1 MSQQSVC
8 FGGRSRKGYS
18 SCSAIGGGFGG
29 GGGRSR
35 ISYSSYSSSRGG
47 GGGGHCGGYSS
58 RSLHNMG
65 GSRRI
70 AVGGCYGGGGYGG
83 RMGGFGGGYGG
94 GMGGFGGG
102 ISCGGMGGFGGGMGG
117 GGMGGGGMGGGG
129 MGGYGGGMGGFGGG
143 MGSGGMGGFGGP
155 YFPGGIQ
162 PVQVDPTLLR
172 PVHVEIDPQIQQVK
186 NQEKEQIKTL
196 NNQFASFIDKVRF
209 LEQQNKVLS
218 TKWEL
223 LQQQGPSGPR
233 KNLDVLFENYIQN
246 LRRRLESLLGQRGQ
260 LESELQN
267 MRQYVEEYKTKYEE
281 EINRRTAAEN
291 EFVVLKKDVD
301 CAYMTKVE
309 LEAKVGALT
318 DEINFLRRIYEEE
331 LAQMQTI
338 SRDLS
343 VVVSMDNNRHL
354 DLESII
360 EEVRRQYEQ
369 IAQSSRAEAEAW
381 YQSRY
386 EELQNT
392 AGRHGDSLRNTK
404 IEIQELTRNVQRLR
418 AEIENVKKQN
428 QQLQAAIAEAE
439 ERGEM
444 ALKDARR
451 KLEEL
456 ECALQKDKEELAR
469 LLKEY
474 QELLNI
480 KIALDVEI
488 AMYRKLLEGEENRL
502 CNDGMS
508 NVNVSVVGRTT
519 ISGGRGG
526 MGGGFG
532 GGSGMGGG
540 FGGGSGMGGGFGG
553 SSGMGGGMGGGVCG
567 AGGSFGGGSM
577 GGSCGMGGGMYGGGF
592 SSGSGRMCASGG
604 GNFSSGGGLSSV
616 RRCVT
621 TTSVKSSG
629 ALSHQGSLTAMPC
642 PDSSP
647 GKLLVSP
654 KPSDEITRTF
664 MMSLCLCFGSHVQ
677 ARWLELLGEQ
687 LGGKER
693 VVLLFITESQDVIA
707 VPESTTPDSWW
718 VMDAQFT
725 QLIVNMSRQ
734 ENWESDQEEFRRRLL
749 NFWAVAKHPPL
760 VYKWD
765 GPGRLHSSAPCKHQ
779 ESWRT
784 TNPSSP
790 SLTSRGNMK
799 FLHHKMRSKRQKPL
813 SAVTGESHS
822 NQLPA
827 ELCWDWGMWLGLA
840 QTEDNEKAMPLKA
853 GPVPRALWAP
863 CIRDLKERLEPRL
876 SIEFYLE
883 EAEVTPRSLPY
894 TSPGRLIV
902 HKITPGQWK
911 LESLRDTGV
920 KHSPSQPLSIAFM
933 FLIRLVA
940 FEKPQYLVLSDSGRH
955 SLQERVLEV
964 GTPLPT
970 DALRKGAKHLLSRTA
985 MSRQSICRSFGGSS
999 RRGYSSCS
1007 AIGGGFGGSGGRS
1020 RISYSSFSTSRGI
1033 GGSGRCGGFSSRSL
1047 HNLGASGRISMGG
1060 SYGGGYGCRI
1070 GGFGGGYGGGFG
1082 SIGGG
1087 VIGGGIGSFG
1097 GPVRG
1102 GPVFP
1107 GGIQPVQV
1115 DPTLLRPVHV
1125 DIDPQIQQVKCQ
1137 EKEQI
1142 KTLNNQF
1149 ASFIDKVRFLEQ
1161 QNKVLSTKWEL
1172 LQQQGPSGPRKNLD
1186 VLFENYIQNLR
1197 RRLESLLGQ
1206 RGQLESEL
1214 QNMRQYVEEYKTKYE
1229 EEINR
1234 RTAAENEFVVLKKD
1248 VDCAYMTKVELEAK
1262 VGALTDEINFLR
1274 CIYEEELAQMQ
1285 TISRD
1290 LSVVVSMDNNRHLD
1304 LDSIIEEVRRQYE
1317 QIAQNSRAEAEAWY
1331 QSRYEELQN
1340 TAGRH
1345 GDSLRNTKIEIQEL
1359 TRNVQRLRAE
1369 IENVKKQNQQL
1380 QAAIAEAEERGEM
1393 ALKDARRKL
1402 EELECALQKDKEEL
1416 ARLLKEYQE
1425 LLNIKIALD
1434 VEIAMYRKLL
1444 EGEENRLCGDN
1455 PSNVNVS
1462 VVGRTTIAGGRA
1474 GSFGA
1479 GSGMGGG
1486 VCAVGGG
1493 NIIGGSCGV
1502 GGGILSGGFS
1512 SGSGRMCSSGGG
1524 NFITGGGS
1532 SSVRRCVT
1540 TTTVKSSGVKY

>member
-1 MSQQSVC
+1 
-8 FGGRSRKGYS
+8 
-18 SCSAIGGGFGG
+18 
-29 GGGRSR
+29 
-35 ISYSSYSSSRGG
+35 
-47 GGGGHCGGYSS
+47 
-58 RSLHNMG
+58 
-65 GSRRI
+65 
-70 AVGGCYGGGGYGG
+70 
-83 RMGGFGGGYGG
+83 
-94 GMGGFGGG
+94 
-102 ISCGGMGGFGGGMGG
+102 
-117 GGMGGGGMGGGG
+117 
-129 MGGYGGGMGGFGGG
+129 
-143 MGSGGMGGFGGP
+143 
-155 YFPGGIQ
+155 
-162 PVQVDPTLLR
+162 
-172 PVHVEIDPQIQQVK
+172 
-186 NQEKEQIKTL
+186 
-196 NNQFASFIDKVRF
+196 
-209 LEQQNKVLS
+209 
-218 TKWEL
+218 
-223 LQQQGPSGPR
+223 
-233 KNLDVLFENYIQN
+233 
-246 LRRRLESLLGQRGQ
+246 
-260 LESELQN
+260 
-267 MRQYVEEYKTKYEE
+267 MRQYVEEFKTKYEE

-318 DEINFLRRIYEEE
+318 DEINFLRCIYEEE
-331 LAQMQTI
+331 LSQMQTI

-354 DLESII
+354 DLDSII

-392 AGRHGDSLRNTK
+392 AGKHGDSLRNTK

-444 ALKDARR
+444 AVKDARR

-456 ECALQKDKEELAR
+456 ECALNKDKEELAR

-474 QELLNI
+474 QELLNT

-502 CNDGMS
+502 CNDSMS

-519 ISGGRGG
+519 VSGGRGGMGGGFGGSGMGGGFGGGSCG

-540 FGGGSGMGGGFGG
+540 MGGGGICGGGS
-553 SSGMGGGMGGGVCG
+553 
-567 AGGSFGGGSM
+567 SFGGGSM

-592 SSGSGRMCASGG
+592 SSGSGRMCGSGG
-604 GNFSSGGGLSSV
+604 GSSSV

-629 ALSHQGSLTAMPC
+629 VRYAKLERGSVSIHVFC
-642 PDSSP
+642 RVHIFP
-647 GKLLVSP
+647 GV
-654 KPSDEITRTF
+654 D
-664 MMSLCLCFGSHVQ
+664 
-677 ARWLELLGEQ
+677 
-687 LGGKER
+687 
-693 VVLLFITESQDVIA
+693 D
-707 VPESTTPDSWW
+707 
-718 VMDAQFT
+718 
-725 QLIVNMSRQ
+725 
-734 ENWESDQEEFRRRLL
+734 
-749 NFWAVAKHPPL
+749 
-760 VYKWD
+760 
-765 GPGRLHSSAPCKHQ
+765 
-779 ESWRT
+779 
-784 TNPSSP
+784 
-790 SLTSRGNMK
+790 
-799 FLHHKMRSKRQKPL
+799 
-813 SAVTGESHS
+813 SAVRSSLRKRSEGMAGA
-822 NQLPA
+822 QLPA
-827 ELCWDWGMWLGLA
+827 
-840 QTEDNEKAMPLKA
+840 
-853 GPVPRALWAP
+853 
-863 CIRDLKERLEPRL
+863 
-876 SIEFYLE
+876 EFYLE
-883 EAEVTPRSLPY
+883 ETQVTPGEP
-894 TSPGRLIV
+894 
-902 HKITPGQWK
+902 
-911 LESLRDTGV
+911 
-920 KHSPSQPLSIAFM
+920 
-933 FLIRLVA
+933 
-940 FEKPQYLVLSDSGRH
+940 
-955 SLQERVLEV
+955 
-964 GTPLPT
+964 
-970 DALRKGAKHLLSRTA
+970 A
-985 MSRQSICRSFGGSS
+985 MSRQSVCRSFGVGSK
-999 RRGYSSCS
+999 RGFSSCS
-1007 AIGGGFGGSGGRS
+1007 AVGGGFGGGGRS

-1033 GGSGRCGGFSSRSL
+1033 GGGSGRCGGFSSRSL
-1047 HNLGASGRISMGG
+1047 HNLGGSTRISMGS
-1060 SYGGGYGCRI
+1060 SYGSGYGCRI
-1070 GGFGGGYGGGFG
+1070 GGFGGGFPGGFG
-1082 SIGGG
+1082 GIGGG
-1087 VIGGGIGSFG
+1087 VIGGGMGGFG

-1102 GPVFP
+1102 GPGFP

-1186 VLFENYIQNLR
+1186 VIFENYIQNLR

-1214 QNMRQYVEEYKTKYE
+1214 QNMRQYVEEFKTKYE

-1274 CIYEEELAQMQ
+1274 CIYEEELSQMQ

-1304 LDSIIEEVRRQYE
+1304 LDSIIEEVRRHYE

-1331 QSRYEELQN
+1331 QSRYEELQS

-1359 TRNVQRLRAE
+1359 SRNVQRLRTE
-1369 IENVKKQNQQL
+1369 IENVKKQNHHL
-1380 QAAIAEAEERGEM
+1380 QSAIAEAEERGEM
-1393 ALKDARRKL
+1393 ATKDARRKL
-1402 EELECALQKDKEEL
+1402 EELECALSKDKEEL

-1444 EGEENRLCGDN
+1444 EGEENRLCLEN

-1462 VVGRTTIAGGRA
+1462 VVGRTTVCGGRS

-1479 GSGMGGG
+1479 SNGLGGG
-1486 VCAVGGG
+1486 VCTVGGG
-1493 NIIGGSCGV
+1493 SVIGGSCGV

-1512 SGSGRMCSSGGG
+1512 SGSGRMCSTAGG
-1524 NFITGGGS
+1524 NFMAGGGS

>member
-1 MSQQSVC
+1 MSRQSVC
-8 FGGRSRKGYS
+8 FGAGGRKGFS
-18 SCSAIGGGFGG
+18 SCSAVGGGFGG
-29 GGGRSR
+29 GGGRSK

-47 GGGGHCGGYSS
+47 SGGGHCGGFSS
-58 RSLHNMG
+58 RSLHSTG

-70 AVGGCYGGGGYGG
+70 AMGGCYGGGGYGG
-83 RMGGFGGGYGG
+83 RMGGLGGGMSCGG
-94 GMGGFGGG
+94 MGGGGMGGGGMGMGGFGGG
-102 ISCGGMGGFGGGMGG
+102 MGGGGMGMGGFGGGMGG
-117 GGMGGGGMGGGG
+117 GGMGG
-129 MGGYGGGMGGFGGG
+129 
-143 MGSGGMGGFGGP
+143 MGGFGGP
-155 YFPGGIQ
+155 GFSGGIQ
-162 PVQVDPTLLR
+162 PVQVDPSLLR

-233 KNLDVLFENYIQN
+233 KNLDVIFENYIQN
-246 LRRRLESLLGQRGQ
+246 LRRQLESILGQRGQ

-267 MRQYVEEYKTKYEE
+267 MRQYVEEFKTKYEE

-318 DEINFLRRIYEEE
+318 DEINFLRCIYEEE
-331 LAQMQTI
+331 LSQMQTI

-354 DLESII
+354 DLDSII

-392 AGRHGDSLRNTK
+392 AGKHGDSLRNTK
-404 IEIQELTRNVQRLR
+404 IEIQELSRNVQRLR

-444 ALKDARR
+444 AIKDARR

-456 ECALQKDKEELAR
+456 ECALNKDKEELAR

-474 QELLNI
+474 QELLNT

-502 CNDGMS
+502 CNDSMS
-508 NVNVSVVGRTT
+508 NVNVSVVGKTT
-519 ISGGRGG
+519 VSGGRGGMGGGFGGSGMGGGFGGSGMGGGFGGGSCG

-540 FGGGSGMGGGFGG
+540 MGGGGICGGGS
-553 SSGMGGGMGGGVCG
+553 
-567 AGGSFGGGSM
+567 SFGGGSM
-577 GGSCGMGGGMYGGGF
+577 GGSCGMGGGMYSGGF
-592 SSGSGRMCASGG
+592 SSGSGRISLRKRSEGMA
-604 GNFSSGGGLSSV
+604 
-616 RRCVT
+616 
-621 TTSVKSSG
+621 G
-629 ALSHQGSLTAMPC
+629 A
-642 PDSSP
+642 
-647 GKLLVSP
+647 
-654 KPSDEITRTF
+654 
-664 MMSLCLCFGSHVQ
+664 
-677 ARWLELLGEQ
+677 
-687 LGGKER
+687 
-693 VVLLFITESQDVIA
+693 
-707 VPESTTPDSWW
+707 
-718 VMDAQFT
+718 
-725 QLIVNMSRQ
+725 
-734 ENWESDQEEFRRRLL
+734 
-749 NFWAVAKHPPL
+749 
-760 VYKWD
+760 
-765 GPGRLHSSAPCKHQ
+765 
-779 ESWRT
+779 
-784 TNPSSP
+784 
-790 SLTSRGNMK
+790 
-799 FLHHKMRSKRQKPL
+799 
-813 SAVTGESHS
+813 
-822 NQLPA
+822 QLP
-827 ELCWDWGMWLGLA
+827 
-840 QTEDNEKAMPLKA
+840 
-853 GPVPRALWAP
+853 V
-863 CIRDLKERLEPRL
+863 
-876 SIEFYLE
+876 EFYLE
-883 EAEVTPRSLPY
+883 ETTVTP
-894 TSPGRLIV
+894 GEAV
-902 HKITPGQWK
+902 
-911 LESLRDTGV
+911 
-920 KHSPSQPLSIAFM
+920 
-933 FLIRLVA
+933 
-940 FEKPQYLVLSDSGRH
+940 
-955 SLQERVLEV
+955 
-964 GTPLPT
+964 
-970 DALRKGAKHLLSRTA
+970 
-985 MSRQSICRSFGGSS
+985 MSRQSVCRSFGVGSK
-999 RRGYSSCS
+999 RGFSSCS
-1007 AIGGGFGGSGGRS
+1007 AVGGGFGGGGRS

-1033 GGSGRCGGFSSRSL
+1033 GGGGHCAGFSSRSL
-1047 HNLGASGRISMGG
+1047 HNLGGSTRISMGS
-1060 SYGGGYGCRI
+1060 SYGSGYGCRI
-1070 GGFGGGYGGGFG
+1070 GGFGGGFPGGFG
-1082 SIGGG
+1082 GIGGG
-1087 VIGGGIGSFG
+1087 VIGGGMG
-1097 GPVRG
+1097 GFCGPIRG
-1102 GPVFP
+1102 GPGFP

-1186 VLFENYIQNLR
+1186 VIFENYIQNLR
-1197 RRLESLLGQ
+1197 RRLDSLLGQ

-1214 QNMRQYVEEYKTKYE
+1214 QNMRQYVEEFKTKYE

-1274 CIYEEELAQMQ
+1274 CIYEEELSQMQ

-1331 QSRYEELQN
+1331 QSRYEELQS

-1345 GDSLRNTKIEIQEL
+1345 GDNLRNTKIEIQEL
-1359 TRNVQRLRAE
+1359 SRNVQRLRTE
-1369 IENVKKQNQQL
+1369 IENVKKQNHHL
-1380 QAAIAEAEERGEM
+1380 QSAIAEAEERGEM
-1393 ALKDARRKL
+1393 ATKDARRKL
-1402 EELECALQKDKEEL
+1402 EELECALSKDKEEL

-1444 EGEENRLCGDN
+1444 EGEENR
-1455 PSNVNVS
+1455 
-1462 VVGRTTIAGGRA
+1462 
-1474 GSFGA
+1474 
-1479 GSGMGGG
+1479 
-1486 VCAVGGG
+1486 
-1493 NIIGGSCGV
+1493 
-1502 GGGILSGGFS
+1502 
-1512 SGSGRMCSSGGG
+1512 
-1524 NFITGGGS
+1524 
-1532 SSVRRCVT
+1532 
-1540 TTTVKSSGVKY
+1540 